1 MFDCQTD
8 IHSLPFTIVLRYIT
22 NEVILFSVPFQL
34 SPKLVAEREL
44 KLDRGRAEVPCGKWN
59 KFLKCCIEAHIR
71 REVEKIENDSMGPS
85 TVDQRLQD
93 LRNLVLGMFL
103 KKPMIKEKVNLTDLE
118 KRSRIFPPCMGY
130 LYKNLK
136 AHHRLSHNARF
147 SLSLFLK
154 DIGMSLNE
162 SILFWQSE
170 YSKPSKCGVKCAH
183 SWQKNS
189 SKYIYSIRHMYGLEG
204 RRANYCSFSC
214 SKIKVSI
221 NLYLHKSGGVEY

>member
-1 MFDCQTD
+1 MV
-8 IHSLPFTIVLRYIT
+8 HT

-34 SPKLVAEREL
+34 SLKLVAEREL
-44 KLDRGRAEVPCGKWN
+44 KLDRGRAEVPCGKWS

-71 REVEKIENDSMGPS
+71 REVEKIENSS
-85 TVDQRLQD
+85 TVLSTGDQRLQD

-103 KKPMIKEKVNLTDLE
+103 KKPMSKEKVNLTDLE
-118 KRSRIFPPCMGY
+118 KLSRIFPPCMGY
-130 LYKNLK
+130 LYNNLK
-136 AHHRLSHNARF
+136 IHHRLSHNARF

-162 SILFWQSE
+162 SISFWQSE

-214 SKIKVSI
+214 SKIMVSM
-221 NLYLHKSGGVEY
+221 NSYLLKAGKFK